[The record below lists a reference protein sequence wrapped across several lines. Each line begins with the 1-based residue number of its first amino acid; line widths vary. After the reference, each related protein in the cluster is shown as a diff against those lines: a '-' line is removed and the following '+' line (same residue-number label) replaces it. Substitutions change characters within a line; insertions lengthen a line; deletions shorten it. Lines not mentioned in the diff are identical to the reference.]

1 MSASLR
7 IDSLLHAYR
16 TGATTPREVALDLW
30 QRIETSDPAIWI
42 SRPKWE
48 KIDAILNHLEQT
60 HHASKDLPLYGIPF
74 VIKDNID
81 QAGEPTT
88 CACPA
93 FEYTPK
99 NSAFVVQQLLAAG
112 AIPLGKTNLDQFAT
126 GLVGV
131 RSPYGIPK
139 NAFDEKY
146 VPGGS
151 SSGSA
156 VALANG
162 LCSFALGT
170 DTAGSG
176 RVPAS
181 LNNLVGMKPT
191 RGVLSNSGL
200 VPACKTLDCI
210 SIFALTT
217 DDALKVFEVASTF
230 DPTDA
235 YARPD
240 APVPVKALTDL
251 TVGIPRADQ
260 LDFFGDSSAA
270 ALFAQ
275 SVERVKNLGIA
286 TKEIDLQ
293 PFLKAALLLYEGPW
307 VAERYAGI
315 EELITTQPEALHPT
329 TYKIISG
336 GINSTAVDAFRAQY
350 KLAELRRAGEAAW
363 TEVDAIITPTVG
375 THYTVQDVLDNP
387 VQLNSNL
394 GRYTNYMNLLDLAAW
409 AVPAGF
415 LENTGMPWGV
425 TFFAPAFTDRKLAVL
440 AAAFHADTNLPIG
453 KTQTLISSL

>member
-1 MSASLR
+1 MSTSLR
-7 IDSLLHAYR
+7 IDSLLQAYKS
-16 TGATTPREVALDLW
+16 GSTTPREIIEKLW
-30 QRIETSDPAIWI
+30 QEIESSDPAIFI
-42 SRPKWE
+42 SRPTWDKV
-48 KIDAILNHLEQT
+48 DAFLRHLEHLT
-60 HHASKDLPLYGIPF
+60 PAALPLYGIPF

-93 FEYTPK
+93 FEYTAEK
-99 NSAFVVQQLLAAG
+99 SAFVVEQLIAAG

-139 NAFDEKY
+139 NAYDGKY

-176 RVPAS
+176 RIPAS

-191 RGVLSNSGL
+191 RGVLSNTGL

-217 DDALKVFEVASTF
+217 DDALKVYEVASTF
-230 DPTDA
+230 DPADA

-240 APVPVKALTDL
+240 IPIASKSVTDL
-251 TVGIPRADQ
+251 IVGIPRADQ
-260 LDFFGDSSAA
+260 LEFFGNSAAA
-270 ALFAQ
+270 ALFDQ
-275 SVERVKNLGIA
+275 SIERLKTMGIA
-286 TKEIDLQ
+286 TKEVDLQ
-293 PFLKAALLLYEGPW
+293 PFLDAALLLYEGPW

-315 EELITTQPEALHPT
+315 EDLITTQPEALHPT

-336 GINSTAVDAFRAQY
+336 GIKGTAVDAFRAQY
-350 KLAELRRAGEAAW
+350 KLAELRRASEVAW
-363 TEVDAIITPTVG
+363 TEVDAIITPTAG
-375 THYTVQDVLDNP
+375 THYTVEEVLNNP
-387 VQLNSNL
+387 VELNSNL

-415 LENTGMPWGV
+415 LEDSGMPWGV

-440 AAAFHADTNLPIG
+440 ASAFHA
-453 KTQTLISSL
+453 QTPLQ